1 MKKTKG
7 KVLSLILAGALVVS
21 SFSSLNFA
29 SAASSRETGKLDF
42 DDDEIYLVSQRNDT
56 SKKVDLEELVGG
68 SVTLETYDHE
78 DASDMKYVSYT
89 HDSGDR
95 LVNIKEDSDNAILTV
110 KKDVAGEEKVTV
122 TYEGEYDR
130 DDGRTVKVRGSK
142 QITIHAD
149 VAGRTFLAKYVDPAS
164 FDPTERPDDI
174 ETAAVNDQYLD
185 LGLYTVKGTGTDGII
200 ADYLPVSTASY
211 AKKDAEG
218 NVVKDSN
225 GNVVVND
232 SLLELDDDD
241 DVFTNIAVA
250 TSAEAEAE
258 APNRIRL
265 TTKLKQGDANDEFDL
280 ADTDKDTLKIKLL
293 KTDSEGVILKGD
305 NPFESSRTN
314 YKVEIAKKWNTAL
327 MPTKPEKGKKH
338 LETNSSPLEINK
350 KGGKTYIAPDSV
362 DWDDWEDSDKNV
374 SQSISGYEVVSD
386 YSVTVKGGNVGNIKV
401 NGNSGN
407 VTVDGGTVGDI
418 KAAIV
423 EIEGGSV
430 GTIKDKAKSV
440 SVSGGKVKAIDA
452 SDDYSNTPD
461 GSNDKKGT
469 PVDISG
475 GTITGDVEGWTVTID
490 SEDED
495 VPTSIGGNVTANND
509 DNDDDETVK
518 VSSSSGANV
527 EVKGIVKGAVTLEDD
542 NVTVGTVDADYN
554 YTTTF
559 DGFNGKVGT
568 LRGTDNQ
575 EVDVQGDSK
584 VTLSKKLVADSVT
597 VEDGSKLTIP
607 EGTIGSVD
615 GEGTLAVPA
624 GKLFIEDSFDEATL
638 QLTEGLVV
646 GATAFQSY
654 DNTVDV
660 DDVNTLGYTLE
671 KKSVNDDVDK
681 FVIKDVKFAGL
692 SFDKSNVSVAKG
704 YDTTLTVANYPDGT
718 ALPADAQI
726 EWYIDANDDYF
737 QMTVE
742 GNTATVKVLDYSKDY
757 ASDNKATVTATV
769 VDANG
774 NTLTDEDGNAYVE
787 ATANLTATAL
797 PESKLTLDTKSV
809 TIGTGNIYQF
819 LAKSSTDAAITAASS
834 DTQIATVDEIN
845 PNDPRGH
852 KFQIAAVAEGKA
864 TITVTDANGATGSIA
879 VTVAK
884 VNGTLKADTTS
895 YTMAPGN
902 IYDVKFSVT
911 GTTATP
917 VVTCNGKV
925 VSVAPRGN
933 GVYRITGVTPGTA
946 YVQATVGA
954 THVTVTVKVV
964 AGAAASGVK
973 GNNVS
978 VLR

>member
-7 KVLSLILAGALVVS
+7 KVLSLILASALIVS

-29 SAASSRETGKLDF
+29 SAASSSRETGKLDIE
-42 DDDEIYLVSQRNDT
+42 DDEVYLVSDPKSQTKDI
-56 SKKVDLEELVGG
+56 DLQSLVKDI
-68 SVTLETYDHE
+68 TLKTYDKE
-78 DASDMKYVSYT
+78 EVSDLKYISYT
-89 HDSGDR
+89 HNSGDR
-95 LVNIKEDSDNAILTV
+95 LVSLKEDDDEAKLTI
-110 KKDVAGEEKVTV
+110 KKDVSGEEEITV

-130 DDGRTVKVRGSK
+130 DDDRTVKVRGSDT
-142 QITIHAD
+142 ITIHTD
-149 VAGRTFLAKYVDPAS
+149 VSGESFAAKYDA
-164 FDPTERPDDI
+164 DITKDDAGADRPDDI
-174 ETAAVNDQYLD
+174 DTAAVNDPYID
-185 LGLYTVKGTGTDGII
+185 VGLYTVDRDTTDSVTGTLSDDSSVSVI
-200 ADYLPVSTASY
+200 AKYVPVSAAGYKGDDNKVTNKLDLKDDTFEAAVDGVTTSGEVAAS
-211 AKKDAEG
+211 
-218 NVVKDSN
+218 
-225 GNVVVND
+225 
-232 SLLELDDDD
+232 LE
-241 DVFTNIAVA
+241 
-250 TSAEAEAE
+250 
-258 APNRIRL
+258 PNQIRL
-265 TTKLKQGDANDEFDL
+265 YTKLDQGSSSKNFDL
-280 ADTDKDTLKIKLL
+280 ADVDKDTLKIYLPKDVTITDGIGSGALDSSKTEYKL
-293 KTDSEGVILKGD
+293 EV
-305 NPFESSRTN
+305 
-314 YKVEIAKKWNTAL
+314 AKKWNTNL
-327 MPTKPEKGKKH
+327 MPSYNSTTGKTE
-338 LETNSSPLEINK
+338 LVDSSSADIEINK
-350 KGGKTYIAPDSV
+350 KGGKTYIAKSDV
-362 DWDDWEDSDKNV
+362 DWDGWEKDDKNN
-374 SQSISGYEVVSD
+374 SQSISGYEVVSKKN
-386 YSVTVKGGNVGNIKV
+386 VTVKGGNVGNIKTD
-401 NGNSGN
+401 GS
-407 VTVDGGTVGDI
+407 VTVEGGTVGDI
-418 KAAIV
+418 KAPTV

-430 GTIKDKAKSV
+430 GTIKDKATSV
-440 SVSGGKVKAIDA
+440 TVSDGKVKAIDA
-452 SDDYSNTPD
+452 SDN
-461 GSNDKKGT
+461 NDDKHPT
-469 PVDISG
+469 VDISG
-475 GTITGDVEGWTVTID
+475 GTITGNVEGWTVTID

-495 VPTSIGGNVTANND
+495 IPTTIGGNVTA
-509 DNDDDETVK
+509 DDDDDDAEDSVK
-518 VSSSSGANV
+518 VSSSSGAAV
-527 EVKGIVKGAVTLEDD
+527 EVKGIVKGAATLEDA
-542 NVTVGTVDADYN
+542 NVTIGTIDADYQ

-559 DGFNGKVGT
+559 DGFTGKVDT
-568 LRGTDNQ
+568 VRGTDNQ
-575 EVDVQGDSK
+575 EVNVQGDSK
-584 VTLSKKLVADSVT
+584 VTLSKKLTADSVT

-615 GEGTLAVPA
+615 GEGVLAVPA
-624 GKLFIEDSFDEATL
+624 GKLFIEDSFSEATL
-638 QLTEGLVV
+638 QLTEGLVT

-671 KKSVNDDVDK
+671 QKSVNDDVDK

-692 SFDKSNVSVAKG
+692 AFDKTDVSVAKG

-726 EWYIDANDDYF
+726 EWYIDANDDIF

-742 GNTATVKVLDYSKDY
+742 GNTATVKVLDYSTDY

-774 NTLTDEDGNAYVE
+774 NVLTDEDGNEYVE

-797 PESKLTLDTKSV
+797 PQSNLTLDTKSV

-852 KFQIAAVAEGKA
+852 KFQINAVAEGKA

-978 VLR
+978 VLK

>member
-7 KVLSLILAGALVVS
+7 KVLSLILASALVVS

-42 DDDEIYLVSQRNDT
+42 DDDEIYLVSQRDDT

-95 LVNIKEDSDNAILTV
+95 LVNIKEDNDNAILTV

-149 VAGRTFLAKYVDPAS
+149 VAGRTFLAKANDLG
-164 FDPTERPDDI
+164 DRTERPGDI
-174 ETAAVNDQYLD
+174 ESAAVNDQYLD

-200 ADYLPVSTASY
+200 AEYAPVSTASY
-211 AKKDAEG
+211 AKKDATG
-218 NVVKDSN
+218 NVVKDDN
-225 GNVVVND
+225 GNAVVND
-232 SLLELDDDD
+232 SLLELDDDN

-250 TSAEAEAE
+250 TSAEAEAS
-258 APNRIRL
+258 NRIRL
-265 TTKLKQGDANDEFDL
+265 TTKLKVGSSSDEFDL

-293 KTDSEGVILKGD
+293 KTDANGAVAKDKKGND
-305 NPFESSRTN
+305 EFESSRTN

-327 MPTKPEKGKKH
+327 MPTKPESGKKH

-362 DWDDWEDSDKNV
+362 DWDDWEDVDKNV

-386 YSVTVKGGNVGNIKV
+386 YSITVKGGNVGNIKV
-401 NGNSGN
+401 NEESGN

-418 KAAIV
+418 EAAIV

-430 GTIKDKAKSV
+430 GTIKDKATSV
-440 SVSGGKVKAIDA
+440 TVSDGKVKAIDA
-452 SDDYSNTPD
+452 SDDTSVSETE
-461 GSNDKKGT
+461 GT
-469 PVDISG
+469 PVEISG

-509 DNDDDETVK
+509 DNDEDETVK

-624 GKLFIEDSFDEATL
+624 GKLFIEDSFSEATL
-638 QLTEGLVV
+638 QLTEGLVT

-671 KKSVNDDVDK
+671 QKSVNDDVDK

-692 SFDKSNVSVAKG
+692 AFDKTDVSVAKG

-726 EWYIDANDDYF
+726 EWYIDANDDIF

-742 GNTATVKVLDYSKDY
+742 GNTATVKVLDYSTDY

-774 NTLTDEDGNAYVE
+774 NVLTDEDGNEYVE

-797 PESKLTLDTKSV
+797 PQSNLTLDTKSV

-852 KFQIAAVAEGKA
+852 KFQINAVAEGKA